1 MDSRGG
7 LNPSREGAAGSLSA
21 LLKVGLA
28 LVVALAVAHVPE
40 HAGLSDQG
48 RISLLILVLAAG
60 LWITEAMPAF
70 AVGLLVIGL
79 QVLLLASPAD
89 PTRPGIPQWQLFTE
103 AWSAPPMWLFLAGL
117 IMAQAAERTGI
128 ARWFA
133 DLALGLAG
141 GRGAGVLLAIMGVTF
156 VFSMFISNTATT
168 ALMVA
173 VLGSVSVVGRGT
185 APESRRALLIGVAFA
200 ANVGGMATLIG
211 TPPNAIAA
219 GLLADHGRVTFL
231 TWLVLGLPPALL
243 VCAGLFMTLSWNRAV
258 RNERFSVPDAGSAG
272 AGSAPLA
279 ERLAVVGIFTATIL
293 LWLSEAWHG
302 LPTAVVALLP
312 IVLLSAIGTIR
323 RDEIRSLPWDVLILI
338 AGGLSLGVGV
348 AESGLAAWLAHRI
361 STLSASPW
369 VLALGLCYLTSVLS
383 NLMSNTAAANLV
395 LPVGI
400 ALGFELGGP
409 QAAVQVAVPIA
420 LAASSAMC
428 LPISTPPNA
437 IVHATGAVGPRAF
450 LPGGLAIGLLVPP
463 VAVAWCFPAIAWLGI
478 QG

>member
-7 LNPSREGAAGSLSA
+7 LSPSRDGAAGPFVA
-21 LLKVGLA
+21 LPKVGLA
-28 LVVALAVAHVPE
+28 LVIALTVAHVPE

-60 LWITEAMPAF
+60 LWIMEAMPAF
-70 AVGLLVIGL
+70 AVGLLVIAL

-89 PTRPGIPQWQLFTE
+89 PTRQATPEWQLFTE

-117 IMAQAAERTGI
+117 IMARAAERTGI

-133 DLALGLAG
+133 DVALRSAG
-141 GRGAGVLLAIMGVTF
+141 GRGPGVLLAIMGVTF
-156 VFSMFISNTATT
+156 AFSMFISNTATT

-173 VLGSVSVVGRGT
+173 VLGSVSMVGRG
-185 APESRRALLIGVAFA
+185 AGPEGRRALLIGVAFA

-219 GLLADHGRVTFL
+219 GLLADHGQVTFL
-231 TWLVLGLPPALL
+231 TWLALGLPPALL
-243 VCAGLFMTLSWNRAV
+243 TFACLFVALSWNRAV
-258 RNERFSVPDAGSAG
+258 RHERFSVPAAG
-272 AGSAPLA
+272 AAGVGRAPLS
-279 ERLAVVGIFTATIL
+279 ERLAVVGIFTLTIL

-302 LPTAVVALLP
+302 LPTAVVALFP

-323 RDEIRSLPWDVLILI
+323 RDDIRSLPWDVLILI

-348 AESGLAAWLAHRI
+348 AESGLAGWLAHRI
-361 STLSASPW
+361 SSLSASPW

-395 LPVGI
+395 LPMGI

-409 QAAVQVAVPIA
+409 EAAAQVAVPIA

-437 IVHATGAVGPRAF
+437 IVHATGSVGPRAF

-463 VAVAWCFPAIAWLGI
+463 VAVAWCFPAIAWLGVP
-478 QG
+478 G